1 MKKGLSLL
9 TGVLVITIL
18 VGCGG
23 KKGKEAAGENLQGA
37 DTGKA
42 IITFTEYDHNFGMVK
57 EGEKVGCIFT
67 FTNTGTSDL
76 VIKSAS
82 TSCGCTVPKYSR
94 KPVHPGESGTLEV
107 VFNTSGINGYQ
118 IKSISVNSN
127 AITPVVVLL
136 IKAEVTYSN

>member
-1 MKKGLSLL
+1 MGKGLSLL
-9 TGVLVITIL
+9 TGVLFITIL

-23 KKGKEAAGENLQGA
+23 KKGKEADGENLQVA